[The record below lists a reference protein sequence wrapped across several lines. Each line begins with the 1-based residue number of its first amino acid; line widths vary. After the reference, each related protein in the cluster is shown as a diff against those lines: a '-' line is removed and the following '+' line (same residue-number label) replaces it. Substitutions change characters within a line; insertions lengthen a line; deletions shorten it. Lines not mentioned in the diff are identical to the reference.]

1 MPRHRQLSVRIDD
14 AQDKVHDL
22 ISMDM
27 LYTDFLTTWLDLKKD
42 SIATFT
48 FDIADTSTTYDIVFS
63 VTNKDD
69 YPYANLYL
77 FNDVIFPS
85 KHYTRD
91 TIEFILA
98 AQDGEWLGTGMSGYT
113 NDFQYKTNV
122 RFPEKG
128 TYTFTF
134 EQAMRCK
141 NEDCSVQGIES
152 VALAVKE
159 K

>member
-1 MPRHRQLSVRIDD
+1 MRSLLYCFCALLICSCNAKQVF
-14 AQDKVHDL
+14 HDTV
-22 ISMDM
+22 SFDNNQ
-27 LYTDFLTTWLDLKKD
+27 WKKD